1 MNRSWLLGAAVLIL
15 AAAPGSAETLRDA
28 MAAAVQTN
36 PTLAAA
42 QARQEAL
49 GETVAQAR
57 SAGRLTLSVDAA
69 GGYDRYDYGK
79 GGTATIGAALP
90 IWTGG
95 RVSSAVRAAKADV
108 AAGDESVRDRQAA
121 LLTDVVATYAALL
134 FDQQAAA
141 IARAD
146 IDLLD
151 WQVAEAR
158 ARFTLGTS
166 TRTDVAQLEAQRA
179 SAVASL
185 AAASATLDTTA
196 AQYRATVGH
205 EPGALALP
213 TGPLPALPGTLDQAR
228 ARALVSNPLL
238 RASRYA
244 ADASADR
251 IDAARANGNPSVT
264 AGVGYGYADSIAGS
278 GNRAYPVTTTA
289 ILAVHVPILTGGL
302 VASQVRQARAAHRAD
317 LFDTDAQAREAT
329 RGVDAAWAALAGARA
344 QIEADTGRV
353 TAADLALKGVRAEY
367 AFGLRTTL
375 DILVA
380 DESLR
385 AAQLSLANDQSSA
398 LVAEAAL
405 LRATGTLTPALFD
418 PPL

>member
-1 MNRSWLLGAAVLIL
+1 MIKAWWLGAAALVSV
-15 AAAPGSAETLRDA
+15 ATPGSAETLRDA
-28 MAAAVQTN
+28 ILAATQTN

-42 QARQEAL
+42 RARQEAL
-49 GETVAQAR
+49 GETVTQAR
-57 SAGRLTLSVDAA
+57 SAGRLTASVDAA
-69 GGYDRYDYGK
+69 AGYDRFNYGK
-79 GGTATIGAALP
+79 GGYGTVGAALP

-95 RVSSAVRAAKADV
+95 RVPAAVRAAKADV
-108 AAGDESVRDRQAA
+108 AAGDESVRDSEAA
-121 LLTDVVATYAALL
+121 LLTDVVAAYAALL
-134 FDQQAAA
+134 FDQQSVA

-151 WQVAEAR
+151 RQVAEAK

-205 EPGALALP
+205 DPGTLALP
-213 TGPLPALPGTLDQAR
+213 SGSLPAMPGTLDQAR
-228 ARALVSNPLL
+228 SRALANNPLL
-238 RASRYA
+238 LASRRA
-244 ADASADR
+244 ADASAAR
-251 IDAARANGNPSVT
+251 IDAARANGNPSV
-264 AGVGYGYADSIAGS
+264 AIGAGYGYAGS
-278 GNRAYPVTTTA
+278 LSGGDHGYP
-289 ILAVHVPILTGGL
+289 LATSATLGLHVPLLTGGL

-317 LFDTDAQAREAT
+317 LFDAEGQAREAT
-329 RGVDAAWAALAGARA
+329 RGVDAAWAALTGARA
-344 QIEADTGRV
+344 QIAADTGRV

-385 AAQLSLANDQSSA
+385 AAQLSLANDQSNA
-398 LVAEAAL
+398 LNAEAAL
-405 LRATGTLTPALFD
+405 LRATGTLAATVFATG
-418 PPL
+418 